1 MLLLV
6 LCSALASSRYALA
19 DLIEFDIEE
28 YDDDYTSGVIVQNSD
43 NGLKT
48 IDDSE
53 WNAGQYS
60 RDNPAEPSIPKIS
73 EKQYIQTSSPNVE
86 TSKTW
91 SWSEGISGATLSNN
105 QLFVLVVVMI
115 ILFVAHAVKKQH
127 EAKVNEKKFKCDLDY
142 IFSINSTGEKHE
154 KLKSLLQLDKIPRK
168 YHNTNVL
175 KDGLY
180 LVQILKACQELEAI
194 LGQDD
199 VHKNFAVKRER
210 LKKCNFD
217 QGAWDEFYDS
227 MKRESTHTNEQ
238 DAIMALYYIKCQ
250 KIFVKR
256 YKQLVMLKEAIMQAD
271 KNVSDD
277 EQKVDGDAVQAN
289 DQQATDLSVIATP
302 SSHISTE
309 ISLNSPSLEI
319 MKNELTARFPLIAP
333 EKVELMVAEKVMEY
347 KMQQKLEKERQ
358 HFEAAKT
365 KYTEQKANERHEEN
379 KKNKLEAD
387 EKVFKQKEQ
396 EIKLNER
403 QHKEQLEQ
411 RKQIAN
417 NEARMKQR
425 EFDEKESEKH
435 EKMKH
440 DYMSMSFA
448 IGIWI
453 FCILLSIR
461 FKNKL
466 LEKFSVKQ
474 HPGSMLEG
482 IIYDVLPFWFS
493 TEYIKVGCCFLGS
506 FVLLYYVHVVAAM
519 LPPIYLM
526 YIWFGNELLGIAAR
540 GRGYALWYTML
551 VTICYQVIPYI
562 FFTPRGWDVALL
574 GIDILPVLITVV
586 FPLVFVYLA
595 FVFSLNIVCATEDFE
610 CKETIFSNV
619 WNLVQL
625 IFGDI
630 F

>member
-1 MLLLV
+1 M
-6 LCSALASSRYALA
+6 
-19 DLIEFDIEE
+19 
-28 YDDDYTSGVIVQNSD
+28 
-43 NGLKT
+43 
-48 IDDSE
+48 
-53 WNAGQYS
+53 
-60 RDNPAEPSIPKIS
+60 
-73 EKQYIQTSSPNVE
+73 
-86 TSKTW
+86 
-91 SWSEGISGATLSNN
+91 
-105 QLFVLVVVMI
+105 
-115 ILFVAHAVKKQH
+115 
-127 EAKVNEKKFKCDLDY
+127 
-142 IFSINSTGEKHE
+142 
-154 KLKSLLQLDKIPRK
+154 QLDKIPRK

-210 LKKCNFD
+210 LKNCNFD

-227 MKRESTHTNEQ
+227 MKRESTHANEQ

-256 YKQLVMLKEAIMQAD
+256 YKQLVMLKKAIMQAD
-271 KNVSDD
+271 ENVSDD
-277 EQKVDGDAVQAN
+277 ERKVDGDAVQAN
-289 DQQATDLSVIATP
+289 DQQATDLIVIATP

-309 ISLNSPSLEI
+309 ISLNSPSLDI

-333 EKVELMVAEKVMEY
+333 EKVELMVAEKVVEY

-379 KKNKLEAD
+379 KKNKEAD

-440 DYMSMSFA
+440 DYMSMSFT

-461 FKNKL
+461 FKTKL

-474 HPGSMLEG
+474 HLLDPCWRGSCMMFCHFGFQPNISKWAVVFSDLLFCCTTSMLSLQC
-482 IIYDVLPFWFS
+482 YRQS
-493 TEYIKVGCCFLGS
+493 T
-506 FVLLYYVHVVAAM
+506 
-519 LPPIYLM
+519 
-526 YIWFGNELLGIAAR
+526 
-540 GRGYALWYTML
+540 
-551 VTICYQVIPYI
+551 
-562 FFTPRGWDVALL
+562 
-574 GIDILPVLITVV
+574 
-586 FPLVFVYLA
+586 
-595 FVFSLNIVCATEDFE
+595 
-610 CKETIFSNV
+610 
-619 WNLVQL
+619 
-625 IFGDI
+625 
-630 F
+630 

>member
-1 MLLLV
+1 M
-6 LCSALASSRYALA
+6 R
-19 DLIEFDIEE
+19 
-28 YDDDYTSGVIVQNSD
+28 
-43 NGLKT
+43 
-48 IDDSE
+48 
-53 WNAGQYS
+53 
-60 RDNPAEPSIPKIS
+60 P
-73 EKQYIQTSSPNVE
+73 
-86 TSKTW
+86 
-91 SWSEGISGATLSNN
+91 
-105 QLFVLVVVMI
+105 
-115 ILFVAHAVKKQH
+115 
-127 EAKVNEKKFKCDLDY
+127 
-142 IFSINSTGEKHE
+142 
-154 KLKSLLQLDKIPRK
+154 DKIPRK
-168 YHNTNVL
+168 YHNTDVL

-180 LVQILKACQELEAI
+180 LVHILKACQEIESV
-194 LGQDD
+194 LGRGD
-199 VHKNFAVKRER
+199 VHKNFAIKRER
-210 LKKCNFD
+210 LKNCNFD

-227 MKRESTHTNEQ
+227 MKRESTHANER
-238 DAIMALYYIKCQ
+238 DAIMALYYVQCQ
-250 KIFVKR
+250 KIFLKR
-256 YKQLVMLKEAIMQAD
+256 YKQLVLLKEAIMKAD

-277 EQKVDGDAVQAN
+277 ERKVDGDAVQTN

-302 SSHISTE
+302 SSHSSTE

-379 KKNKLEAD
+379 KKNKLKAD
-387 EKVFKQKEQ
+387 EKIFKQKEQ

-403 QHKEQLEQ
+403 QHKEQIEQ
-411 RKQIAN
+411 RKQIAD

-425 EFDEKESEKH
+425 EFDEKESEKY

-440 DYMSMSFA
+440 DYMSMSFTV
-448 IGIWI
+448 GIWI

-461 FKNKL
+461 FKHKL
-466 LEKFSVKQ
+466 LDKFSVKQ

-482 IIYDVLPFWFS
+482 IMYDVLPFWFS

-519 LPPIYLM
+519 LPPMYLM
-526 YIWFGNELLGIAAR
+526 YVWFGNELLGIAAR

-586 FPLVFVYLA
+586 FPLVFMYLA
-595 FVFSLNIVCATEDFE
+595 FVFSLNIVCSTEDFE

-619 WNLVQL
+619 WNLIEL